1 MTVSLKHVFTSGIAD
16 SGDITL
22 VQPSN
27 WNAEHTLTLAQGNIL
42 GRLAAAGTGAATE
55 IPLSFDASNNA
66 TFPGQVNLVA
76 GTTSIAPLDFA
87 SGSLLT
93 SANAGAIEYD
103 GKVIYATPQ
112 GSQRGIIPGMQYLR
126 LESTV
131 NGLNSNA
138 VQPTFPNGT
147 STASS
152 ISGTTLTIG
161 GTITGTFAVGQYIS
175 ASGITAGTY
184 ITALGTGTGGAGT
197 YTVNNSQT
205 IASTTIISSYGVTLS
220 SSTIYKFQ
228 AEFNLYKAT
237 GTTSHTVSMLFGGS
251 ATINSIYYTVAIAT
265 GTATQSNF
273 IDTAVAQA
281 VCNQATATVINSNS
295 STALISRYY
304 VMSGIVSI
312 NSGGT
317 FIPLY
322 QMSAAPGNFYSTV
335 LNSSILVYPI
345 GASGATNRVGT
356 WA

>member
-1 MTVSLKHVFTSGIAD
+1 MTVSLKHAFTSAIAD

-76 GTTSIAPLDFA
+76 GTTAIAPLDFA
-87 SGSLLT
+87 SGTLLT
-93 SANAGAIEYD
+93 SPVAGAVEYD

-112 GSQRGIIPGMQYLR
+112 GTQRGVVPGMQYLR

-138 VQPTFPNGT
+138 AQPTFPNGT

-220 SSTIYKFQ
+220 SSTVYKFQ

-251 ATINSIYYTVAIAT
+251 ATINSIYYDVNIAT
-265 GTATQSNF
+265 STASASNF
-273 IDTAVAQA
+273 TDTSLAAAVS
-281 VCNQATATVINSNS
+281 NQATATLVNSASTS
-295 STALISRYY
+295 SLISRYY

-335 LNSSILVYPI
+335 LNSSILIYPI